1 MAHIQHHH
9 SSSIRYLLRGSN
21 PVLAAMQLKDMLWVS
36 LRLMPSGWHDEHDTQ
51 PVRPIGARAV

>member
-21 PVLAAMQLKDMLWVS
+21 PVLAAMQLKGMLWVS
-36 LRLMPSGWHDEHDTQ
+36 LWVSLRVSL
-51 PVRPIGARAV
+51 RPAGADST